1 MKEGWKERRKKVG
14 EEEKECLLACKK
26 KKSELSDTERG
37 DLQSTPHQPWK
48 ADKVESNSVPS
59 PICVKGYWLIE
70 MNYQKNKN

>member
-1 MKEGWKERRKKVG
+1 MLTGMQ
-14 EEEKECLLACKK
+14 K

-59 PICVKGYWLIE
+59 PTCVKGYWLIE

>member
-1 MKEGWKERRKKVG
+1 MLTGMQK
-14 EEEKECLLACKK
+14 KK